1 MAAFYDY
8 LCIDPSFFTKKKR
21 IEKLPDVLTNLST
34 TDTTIIL
41 PSFLKSF
48 IESEDNLDEK
58 ISINNEFV
66 DIENFKI
73 LQKID
78 RTLKNENEFFQI
90 AKKARDLFKKF
101 RVTTADRIISSLDND
116 GFFSKHLNDISKYGS
131 SIQSTVT
138 EFMTITS
145 NLQGTIVA
153 YGKKFISLVRKIRIP
168 VLEGYSKKKHFLID
182 NKIAPSMLR
191 LISFVIDS
199 AALSSFVATFGIE
212 AGIGELGGEL
222 TVFGLLMVADGSVAN

>member
-1 MAAFYDY
+1 MNISVLILVF
-8 LCIDPSFFTKKKR
+8 LQRKKR

-90 AKKARDLFKKF
+90 AKKSPR
-101 RVTTADRIISSLDND
+101 
-116 GFFSKHLNDISKYGS
+116 
-131 SIQSTVT
+131 
-138 EFMTITS
+138 
-145 NLQGTIVA
+145 
-153 YGKKFISLVRKIRIP
+153 FI
-168 VLEGYSKKKHFLID
+168 
-182 NKIAPSMLR
+182 
-191 LISFVIDS
+191 
-199 AALSSFVATFGIE
+199 
-212 AGIGELGGEL
+212 
-222 TVFGLLMVADGSVAN
+222 